1 MKSDFEAVSEQ
12 QVKPMRFYTV
22 YSFEVDS
29 KRRVQVPAKWRPPV
43 IQDGGRRMAA
53 IEVEFM
59 LTLTRVRG
67 DSCAC
72 ITAMPAEV
80 FEAYAQ
86 KVDGLP
92 LLDPA
97 AERLRRFLG
106 SRSEPVEM
114 DASGRIT
121 LPKWMADKVGIG
133 QKSEHEQNS
142 TTVVLRGEVDRLVF
156 GANRSS
162 MPTKS
167 RIKKKMIGE
176 LESQILK
183 LLKGQR
189 MESQEL
195 RKEMVHPVNAN
206 NRGRCHAAFCT
217 RLTGWLSR

>member
-1 MKSDFEAVSEQ
+1 VGRGVRMKSDFEAVSEQ

-142 TTVVLRGEVDRLVF
+142 TTVVLRGEVDRF
-156 GANRSS
+156 SIWSKQKFDADEIENQKEDDR
-162 MPTKS
+162 
-167 RIKKKMIGE
+167 E
-176 LESQILK
+176 LESQI
-183 LLKGQR
+183 
-189 MESQEL
+189 
-195 RKEMVHPVNAN
+195 
-206 NRGRCHAAFCT
+206 
-217 RLTGWLSR
+217 